1 MLNLQQAIEAV
12 AGRAGWLVPAEDAQG
27 VTRVRLEGGLALEFR
42 SPDGRTAV
50 LSADLGEVPGDA
62 SPDYWTQL
70 GKAACGC
77 LRRRPSVLSVEGG
90 RFELFRMLDLSRLD
104 ADEFV
109 QETEGFLNDEAW
121 WAGELE
127 SARDASGAPAS
138 GASPFAFGRA
148 WTAFDWKL

>member
-12 AGRAGWLVPAEDAQG
+12 AGRAGWSVPAEDAQG

-42 SPDGRTAV
+42 SPDGRVAV

-77 LRRRPSVLSVEGG
+77 LRRRPSVLSAAGG
-90 RFELFRMLDLSRLD
+90 RFELYRMLDLSRLD
-104 ADEFV
+104 ADEFAS
-109 QETEGFLNDEAW
+109 ETEGFLNDEAW

-127 SARDASGAPAS
+127 SARDSAGTPAS
-138 GASPFAFGRA
+138 GASPFAFGGA